1 MKDVNSKGF
10 RDLIA
15 WQKGM
20 ELSEMVYKITSSFP
34 KEELY
39 GITSQMRRAAVSIP
53 SNIAEGQL
61 RNSKKEFIQFLS
73 IALGSCAEL
82 STQLELSKRLRYLT
96 ESDFERITEVIYE
109 VMKVLHGLRR
119 KHQVDVTNTNI

>member
-1 MKDVNSKGF
+1 MQSYK
-10 RDLIA
+10 DLIV
-15 WQKGM
+15 WQKSM
-20 ELSEMVYKITSSFP
+20 QLVISTYKLVEQFQKS
-34 KEELY
+34 ELY
-39 GITSQMRRAAVSIP
+39 GLTSQMRRSAVSIP